1 MKLTR
6 EEMNRIMKGEGN
18 KPSPF
23 SGFGNTDNKLSPFQ
37 DPYGFQLLINKL
49 RISLDFLL
57 VKKIMKI
64 LLIMMFI

>member
-23 SGFGNTDNKLSPFQ
+23 SGFGNTDNKPSPFQ
-37 DPYGFQLLINKL
+37 DPYGFSAVNKQIENLFIN
-49 RISLDFLL
+49 S
-57 VKKIMKI
+57 
-64 LLIMMFI
+64 

>member
-23 SGFGNTDNKLSPFQ
+23 SGFENTDKN
-37 DPYGFQLLINKL
+37 
-49 RISLDFLL
+49 
-57 VKKIMKI
+57 VK
-64 LLIMMFI
+64 

>member
-23 SGFGNTDNKLSPFQ
+23 SGFGNTDNKPSPFQ
-37 DPYGFQLLINKL
+37 ETYVFSD
-49 RISLDFLL
+49 
-57 VKKIMKI
+57 VKKQI
-64 LLIMMFI
+64 